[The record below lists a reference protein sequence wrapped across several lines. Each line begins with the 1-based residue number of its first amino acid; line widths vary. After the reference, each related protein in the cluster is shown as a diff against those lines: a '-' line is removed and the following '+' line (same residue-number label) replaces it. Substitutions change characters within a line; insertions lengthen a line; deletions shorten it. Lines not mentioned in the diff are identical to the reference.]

1 MKGCLVGKWI
11 KIALGSLQYFNPDV
25 KAYNDYYPFGML
37 LPHRH
42 SNTDDYRKGFQGQEL
57 DNELKGKGNSMNY
70 AFRMHDPRV
79 GRFFAVDSL
88 AFKYPW
94 NSNYA
99 FSENVVIYGVDLQ
112 TKTIFATA

>member
-70 AFRMHDPRV
+70 AF
-79 GRFFAVDSL
+79 
-88 AFKYPW
+88 
-94 NSNYA
+94 
-99 FSENVVIYGVDLQ
+99 SENVVIYGGDLQ